1 MLARTD
7 EVDCMSLNRRISVI
21 PPNCRVFCAT
31 LCLLLIAGCHG
42 EAKKY
47 VLEGSVMRKNPSNQQ
62 ISISHG
68 DIPGFMPAMTMD
80 YKVRDLGA
88 FREVEPGDR
97 IRADLYVNQGNMNY
111 WLENM
116 KVTDR
121 SRRGLIVEGK
131 PHVLQLGEII
141 PDIPLVNQDG
151 KTIRLSQF
159 EGAAL
164 LVTFIYTRCPL
175 PTFCPRITSQFAS
188 IHDKLLADPPILNKA
203 HLVSISFDPE
213 YDKPEV
219 LKKYGLAYMQNPDG
233 FASWDF
239 ASPSPDD
246 LKKLAYAFGLQYY
259 PDGNQIAHS
268 VATFLISPEGA
279 LARIWPDNEWKTA
292 DVFQALTDETKNAQG
307 YTPQIQRQYVLKGTI
322 TSIDS
327 ARHAIEVNAKSIP
340 GYMKATTMSYEV
352 ADSISMRD
360 LKEGDH
366 IQADLIVARDKSYLQ
381 KITVVGS
388 HRRPG
393 GS

>member
-1 MLARTD
+1 LARID

-21 PPNCRVFCAT
+21 PPDFRVFCAT
-31 LCLLLIAGCHG
+31 LCLFLIAGCHG
-42 EAKKY
+42 GAKQY

-97 IRADLYVNQGNMNY
+97 IRAELYVNEGNMNY
-111 WLENM
+111 WLENIE
-116 KVTDR
+116 VTDR

-159 EGAAL
+159 KGAAL

-188 IHDKLLADPPILNKA
+188 IHDKLLANPPILNKA

-213 YDKPEV
+213 YDKPDV
-219 LKKYGLAYMQNPDG
+219 LKKYGLAYMQNAEG

-239 ASPSPDD
+239 ASPSSDN
-246 LKKLAYAFGLQYY
+246 LKNLAYAFGLEYY

-268 VATFLISPEGA
+268 VATFLISPEGT

-292 DVFQALTDETKNAQG
+292 AVFQALMDETKNAQG
-307 YTPQIQRQYVLKGTI
+307 YSPQIERQYVLQGTV

-327 ARHAIEVNAKSIP
+327 ASHSIEVSAKSIP
-340 GYMKATTMSYEV
+340 GYMEAMTMSYQV

-388 HRRPG
+388 HPRPG